1 MVEEPEHLRRAAHK
15 AEEAMAQKAEEMA
28 SLAARATH
36 LRKQLDFLEGRDHR
50 LLRSELECLELVESI
65 GARSPDPPPG
75 SPSSFSDVLGVI
87 DWPSLEPL
95 DAADGRS

>member
-1 MVEEPEHLRRAAHK
+1 MVEEQEWLRHAARK

-28 SLAARATH
+28 SLAACAARF
-36 LRKQLDFLEGRDHR
+36 RKQLDFLEGRDRR
-50 LLRSELECLELVESI
+50 LLQSELECLELVESM

-95 DAADGRS
+95 DVADGRN